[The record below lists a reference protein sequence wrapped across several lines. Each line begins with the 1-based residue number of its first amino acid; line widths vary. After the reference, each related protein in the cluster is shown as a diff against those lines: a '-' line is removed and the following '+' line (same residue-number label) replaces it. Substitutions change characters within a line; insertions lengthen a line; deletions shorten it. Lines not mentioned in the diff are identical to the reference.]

1 MPHPSSDRTSSRFE
15 SDHIFFGLDL
25 IFIKIKVQVSSVR
38 NGVCDCMWE
47 VLQYLRLDAI
57 MVGRVF
63 DLSDFKNNDIRNL
76 AIIAHVDHGK
86 TTLVDALLKQGQVF
100 RAHQQVGELIMDTN
114 PLERERGIT
123 ILAKNASV
131 SYDGVRINI
140 IDTPGH
146 ADFSGEVERIMN
158 MADGCLLLVDAVDG
172 PMPQT
177 TYVLRQ
183 ALQQNVTP
191 MVVINKMDRP
201 EARVAEVVEMVQD
214 LFLELATT
222 AEQLEFPIIYASAKA
237 GYATIDPDS
246 PGTDMA
252 PLFKAILESVPAPT
266 GDPEAPVQMLV
277 AALDYDNYLGQVALG
292 RVTRGTLK
300 LRDNVALLGRGDDSS
315 VHNLERI
322 FVFRG
327 MERVEV
333 PEAKAGDIVA
343 LTGPEGVS
351 IGDTISS
358 IDHPEALPSIDIE
371 EPTVRMTF
379 GVSTS
384 PFMGKEGEH
393 CTSRNLRDRLF
404 RELRTNVSLQVEP
417 TASSDVFVVAG
428 RGELHLSILVE
439 TMRREQ
445 FEFQVSR
452 PEPVTKM
459 IDGKIHEPYEILNIS
474 TSDEYVG
481 ALTEYLSGRLAQ
493 LRDMRYD
500 ENGYVHIEYKIPTR
514 GLIGFNSFFLR
525 TCRGD
530 GLKSSIFTSYEPME
544 GEIKGQPGGV
554 LVASERGIAVTYGL
568 LNAQG
573 RGDTFIDPGTD
584 VYEGM
589 IIGSHRREGDIEIN
603 VCKEKKLTNMRSS
616 TADVAKR
623 LNATVIM
630 SLEEALEFISDD
642 ELVEVTPQNFRLRK
656 MDLSA
661 LDRKRTRRDGVRSR
675 D

>member
-1 MPHPSSDRTSSRFE
+1 
-15 SDHIFFGLDL
+15 
-25 IFIKIKVQVSSVR
+25 
-38 NGVCDCMWE
+38 
-47 VLQYLRLDAI
+47 
-57 MVGRVF
+57 
-63 DLSDFKNNDIRNL
+63 LSNFQNNDIRNL

-100 RAHQQVGELIMDTN
+100 HAHQQVGELIMDTN

-131 SYDGVRINI
+131 TYKGVRINI

-183 ALQQNVTP
+183 ALRQNVIP
-191 MVVINKMDRP
+191 MVVINKIDRP
-201 EARVAEVVEMVQD
+201 EARVAEVEEMVQD
-214 LFLELATT
+214 LFLELATN
-222 AEQLEFPIIYASAKA
+222 AEQLEYPVIYTSAKS
-237 GYATIDPDS
+237 GYATTDPAVE
-246 PGTDMA
+246 GTDMS
-252 PLFKAILESVPAPT
+252 PLFDAILASVPAPT
-266 GDPEAPVQMLV
+266 GDPDAPLQMLV

-300 LRDNVALLGRGDDSS
+300 LRDNVALLARDEQTSA
-315 VHNLERI
+315 HNLERI

-333 PEAKAGDIVA
+333 PEATAGDIVA
-343 LTGPEGVS
+343 ITGPEGVS
-351 IGDTISS
+351 IGDTIASLEN
-358 IDHPEALPSIDIE
+358 PEAMPVIDIG

-384 PFMGKEGEH
+384 PFMGKEGDH

-404 RELRTNVSLQVEP
+404 RELRTNVSLQVEQ
-417 TASSDVFVVAG
+417 TSSSDVFVVAG

-452 PEPVTKM
+452 PEPVTKV
-459 IDGKIHEPYEILNIS
+459 IDGKTYEPYEILNIS
-474 TSDEYVG
+474 TNEEYVG

-500 ENGYVHIEYKIPTR
+500 ENGYVHMEYKIPTR

-530 GLKSSIFTSYEPME
+530 GLKSSTFTAYEAME
-544 GEIKGQPGGV
+544 GEIKAQPGGV
-554 LVASERGIAVTYGL
+554 LVASERGVAVTYGL

-573 RGDTFIDPGTD
+573 RGETFVDPGTQ

-589 IIGSHRREGDIEIN
+589 IVGSHRREGDIEIN

-642 ELVEVTPQNFRLRK
+642 ELLEVTPMNYRLRK

-661 LDRKRTRRDGVRSR
+661 LDRKRTRRDGVRAR

>member
-1 MPHPSSDRTSSRFE
+1 MSNSHND
-15 SDHIFFGLDL
+15 
-25 IFIKIKVQVSSVR
+25 
-38 NGVCDCMWE
+38 
-47 VLQYLRLDAI
+47 
-57 MVGRVF
+57 
-63 DLSDFKNNDIRNL
+63 DIRNL

-100 RAHQQVGELIMDTN
+100 RAHQEVGELIMDTN

-131 SYDGVRINI
+131 SYKGVRINI

-191 MVVINKMDRP
+191 MVVINKIDRP
-201 EARVAEVVEMVQD
+201 EARVGEVVEMVQD
-214 LFLELATT
+214 LFLQLATT
-222 AEQLEFPIIYASAKA
+222 AEQLEFPVLYASAKA
-237 GYATIDPDS
+237 GYATTDPTEK
-246 PGTDMA
+246 GTDMS
-252 PLFKAILESVPAPT
+252 PLFDAILESVAPPT
-266 GDPEAPVQMLV
+266 GDPDAPLQMLV

-292 RVTRGTLK
+292 RITRGTLK
-300 LRDNVALLGRGDDSS
+300 LRDNVALLARNNEIST
-315 VHNLERI
+315 HNLERI

-343 LTGPEGVS
+343 ITGPEGVS
-351 IGDTISS
+351 IGNTISS
-358 IDHPEALPSIDIE
+358 LDNPEALPVIDIE

-417 TASSDVFVVAG
+417 TSSSDVFVVAG

-452 PEPVTKM
+452 PEPVTKVV
-459 IDGKIHEPYEILNIS
+459 DGKIYEPYEILNIS
-474 TSDEYVG
+474 TSDEYMG
-481 ALTEYLSGRLAQ
+481 ALSEYLSGRLAQ

-500 ENGYVHIEYKIPTR
+500 DNGYVHLEYKIPTR

-530 GLKSSIFTSYEPME
+530 GVKSSIFTSYEPME
-544 GEIKGQPGGV
+544 GEIKAQPGGV

-573 RGDTFIDPGTD
+573 RGETFVDPGTQ

-589 IIGSHRREGDIEIN
+589 IVGSHRREGDIEIN

-623 LNATVIM
+623 LNATVVM

-642 ELVEVTPQNFRLRK
+642 ELLEVTPQNFRLRK

-661 LDRKRTRRDGVRSR
+661 LDRKRTRRDGVRTR

>member
-1 MPHPSSDRTSSRFE
+1 M
-15 SDHIFFGLDL
+15 
-25 IFIKIKVQVSSVR
+25 
-38 NGVCDCMWE
+38 
-47 VLQYLRLDAI
+47 
-57 MVGRVF
+57 
-63 DLSDFKNNDIRNL
+63 SDFKNGDIRNL

-131 SYDGVRINI
+131 SYEGVRINI

-201 EARVAEVVEMVQD
+201 EARVSEVVEMVQD
-214 LFLELATT
+214 LFLELATN
-222 AEQLEFPIIYASAKA
+222 AEQLEFPIIYTSAKG
-237 GYATIDPDS
+237 GYATTDPDVT
-246 PGTDMA
+246 GTDMV
-252 PLFKAILESVPAPT
+252 PLFEAILESVPAPT
-266 GDPEAPVQMLV
+266 GDPGAPVQMLV

-292 RVTRGTLK
+292 RITRGTLK
-300 LRDNVALLGRGDDSS
+300 LRDNVALLGRGNESS

-327 MERVEV
+327 MERIEV
-333 PEAKAGDIVA
+333 PEANAGDIVA

-351 IGDTISS
+351 IGDTLSS
-358 IDHPEALPSIDIE
+358 IEHPEALPSIDIE

-417 TASSDVFVVAG
+417 TSSSDVFVVAG

-452 PEPVTKM
+452 PEPVTKVV
-459 IDGKIHEPYEILNIS
+459 DGKIHEPFEILNIS
-474 TSDEYVG
+474 TDDEYVG

-500 ENGYVHIEYKIPTR
+500 DNGYVHMEYKIPTR

-554 LVASERGIAVTYGL
+554 LVASERGTAVTYGL

-642 ELVEVTPQNFRLRK
+642 ELVEVTPRNFRLRK

-661 LDRKRTRRDGVRSR
+661 LDRKRTRRDGVRTR

>member
-1 MPHPSSDRTSSRFE
+1 MSNFHND
-15 SDHIFFGLDL
+15 
-25 IFIKIKVQVSSVR
+25 
-38 NGVCDCMWE
+38 
-47 VLQYLRLDAI
+47 
-57 MVGRVF
+57 
-63 DLSDFKNNDIRNL
+63 DIRNL

-100 RAHQQVGELIMDTN
+100 RAHQDVGELIMDTN

-131 SYDGVRINI
+131 SYKGVRINI

-183 ALQQNVTP
+183 ALQQDVIP
-191 MVVINKMDRP
+191 MVVINKIDRP
-201 EARVAEVVEMVQD
+201 EARVAEVLEMVQD
-214 LFLELATT
+214 LFLELASN
-222 AEQLEFPIIYASAKA
+222 AEQLEFPVLYASAKG
-237 GYATIDPDS
+237 GYATTDPAEQ
-246 PGTDMA
+246 GTDMI
-252 PLFKAILESVPAPT
+252 PLFEAILESVPAPT
-266 GDPEAPVQMLV
+266 GDPDAPLQMLV

-292 RVTRGTLK
+292 RITRGTLK
-300 LRDNVALLGRGDDSS
+300 LRGNVALLTREDEPST
-315 VHNLERI
+315 HNLERI

-343 LTGPEGVS
+343 ITGPEGVS
-351 IGDTISS
+351 IGDTIASLES
-358 IDHPEALPSIDIE
+358 PEALPVIDIE

-384 PFMGKEGEH
+384 PFMGKEGDH

-404 RELRTNVSLQVEP
+404 RELRTNVSLQVEA
-417 TASSDVFVVAG
+417 TSNADIFVVAG

-452 PEPVTKM
+452 PEPVTKVV
-459 IDGKIHEPYEILNIS
+459 DGRIYEPYEILNIS
-474 TSDEYVG
+474 TSDEYMG
-481 ALTEYLSGRLAQ
+481 ALSEYLSGRLAQ

-500 ENGYVHIEYKIPTR
+500 DNGYVHLEYKIPTR

-530 GLKSSIFTSYEPME
+530 GVKSSIFTSYEPME
-544 GEIKGQPGGV
+544 GEIKAQPGGV
-554 LVASERGIAVTYGL
+554 LVASERGVAVTYGL

-573 RGDTFIDPGTD
+573 RGETFVDPGTQ

-589 IIGSHRREGDIEIN
+589 IVGSHRREGDIEIN

-642 ELVEVTPQNFRLRK
+642 ELLEVTPQNFRLRK

-661 LDRKRTRRDGVRSR
+661 LDRKRTRRDGREGVRTR

>member
-1 MPHPSSDRTSSRFE
+1 MSE
-15 SDHIFFGLDL
+15 C
-25 IFIKIKVQVSSVR
+25 Q
-38 NGVCDCMWE
+38 
-47 VLQYLRLDAI
+47 
-57 MVGRVF
+57 
-63 DLSDFKNNDIRNL
+63 NNAIRNL

-100 RAHQQVGELIMDTN
+100 KAHQQVGELMMDAN

-131 SYDGVRINI
+131 SYGGVRINI

-183 ALQQNVTP
+183 ALQQNVRP
-191 MVVINKMDRP
+191 MVVINKTDRP
-201 EARVAEVVEMVQD
+201 EARVAEVVGLVQD
-214 LFLELATT
+214 LFLELATSD
-222 AEQLEFPIIYASAKA
+222 EQLDFPVLYASARQ
-237 GYATIDPDS
+237 GYATTDPDT
-246 PGTDMA
+246 PGLDMQ
-252 PLFKAILESVPAPT
+252 PLFEAILRSVPAPI
-266 GDPEAPVQMLV
+266 GDPNAPLQMLV
-277 AALDYDNYLGQVALG
+277 AALDYDNYLGQVSVG
-292 RVTRGTLK
+292 RISNGTL
-300 LRDNVALLGRGDDSS
+300 RPREDVVLLGRGGETSK
-315 VHNLERI
+315 HNVERV

-333 PEAKAGDIVA
+333 PEAQVGDIVA
-343 LTGPEGVS
+343 ITGPEGVS
-351 IGDTISS
+351 IGDTIAS
-358 IDHPEALPSIDIE
+358 PECPKALPTIDIN

-384 PFMGKEGEH
+384 PFMGRDGVH
-393 CTSRNLRDRLF
+393 CTSRTLHERLI
-404 RELRTNVSLQVEP
+404 RELRTNVSLRVDP
-417 TASSDVFVVAG
+417 TPSADVFVVSG

-452 PEPVTKM
+452 PTPVNKV
-459 IDGKIHEPYEILNIS
+459 IDGKVCEPYEILNIS
-474 TSDEYVG
+474 TQVEYVG
-481 ALTEYLSGRLAQ
+481 ALTEHLSAHLAQ

-500 ENGYVHIEYKIPTR
+500 DNGSVHMEFKIPTR
-514 GLIGFNSFFLR
+514 GLIGFNAFFLR
-525 TCRGD
+525 TARGD

-544 GEIKGQPGGV
+544 GEIRSQRGGA
-554 LVASERGIAVTYGL
+554 LVASERGVAVTYGL

-573 RGDTFIDPGTD
+573 RGDTFIDPGAT

-589 IIGSHRREGDIEIN
+589 IIGSQRREGDIEIN

-623 LNATVIM
+623 LNATGRM
-630 SLEEALEFISDD
+630 SLEEALAFIADD
-642 ELVEVTPQNFRLRK
+642 ELLEVTPLNLRLRK
-656 MDLSA
+656 AELSV
-661 LDRKRTRRDGVRSR
+661 LDRKRHRRDGARAR

>member
-1 MPHPSSDRTSSRFE
+1 MSTE
-15 SDHIFFGLDL
+15 
-25 IFIKIKVQVSSVR
+25 R
-38 NGVCDCMWE
+38 NNHN
-47 VLQYLRLDAI
+47 
-57 MVGRVF
+57 
-63 DLSDFKNNDIRNL
+63 NNDIRNL

-131 SYDGVRINI
+131 TYQGVRINI

-191 MVVINKMDRP
+191 MVVINKIDRP
-201 EARVAEVVEMVQD
+201 EARVAEVEDMVQD
-214 LFLELATT
+214 LFLELATN
-222 AEQLEFPIIYASAKA
+222 ADQLEYPVIYASAKG
-237 GYATIDPDS
+237 GYATADPAT
-246 PGTDMA
+246 PGNDMS
-252 PLFKAILESVPAPT
+252 PLFEAILRLVPPPT
-266 GDPEAPVQMLV
+266 GDPDAPLQMLV

-300 LRDNVALLGRGDDSS
+300 LRDNVALLARGEESS
-315 VHNLERI
+315 IHNLERI

-343 LTGPEGVS
+343 ITGPEGVS
-351 IGDTISS
+351 IGDTIASLE
-358 IDHPEALPSIDIE
+358 HPEALPVIDIE

-384 PFMGKEGEH
+384 PFMGKDGEH

-404 RELRTNVSLQVEP
+404 RELRTNVSLQVDP
-417 TASSDVFVVAG
+417 TPSSDVFVVAG

-452 PEPVTKM
+452 PEPVTKV
-459 IDGKIHEPYEILNIS
+459 IDGKIYEPYEILNIS
-474 TSDEYVG
+474 TSDEYMG
-481 ALTEYLSGRLAQ
+481 ALSEYLSGRLAQ

-500 ENGYVHIEYKIPTR
+500 ENGYVHLEYKIPTR
-514 GLIGFNSFFLR
+514 GLIGFNSFFVR

-530 GLKSSIFTSYEPME
+530 GVKSSIFTAYEPME
-544 GEIKGQPGGV
+544 GEIKSQPGGV
-554 LVASERGIAVTYGL
+554 LVASERGTAVTYGL

-589 IIGSHRREGDIEIN
+589 IVGSHRREGDIEIN

-630 SLEEALEFISDD
+630 SLEEALEFLSDD
-642 ELVEVTPQNFRLRK
+642 ELLEVTPRNFRLRK

-661 LDRKRTRRDGVRSR
+661 LDRKRTRRDGVRTR